1 MKKIIT
7 AVLVCS
13 IVLLSLCSFTPVKSV
28 EANNDVVAF
37 DEVANVK
44 FDDPQGPAML
54 QTYME
59 SGNFARNNMRVEGKA
74 SMVFIG
80 NKVPDQK

>member
-1 MKKIIT
+1 M
-7 AVLVCS
+7 
-13 IVLLSLCSFTPVKSV
+13 
-28 EANNDVVAF
+28 AF

-59 SGNFARNNMRVEGKA
+59 SGNFARNNMRVA
-74 SMVFIG
+74 LFY
-80 NKVPDQK
+80 QKTR